1 MPYFE
6 RKGLQS
12 TRKDLEW
19 DVRRHYYTQLI
30 QQVHVMVLGLDVL
43 GNPYGLVSDF
53 TDGFGEFFYEPCTV
67 SWASSAAPKYS
78 RVLAPFLMVLFHSTR
93 APSNPPTSSPRT
105 CLAQRRR
112 CLAT

>member
-6 RKGLQS
+6 RKGLRA

-43 GNPYGLVSDF
+43 GNPYGLVADF
-53 TDGFGEFFYEPCTV
+53 TDGFGEFFYEPHTV
-67 SWASSAAPKYS
+67 SYATLRVAHYCSALFRVRGATVIERVS
-78 RVLAPFLMVLFHSTR
+78 RVEY
-93 APSNPPTSSPRT
+93 
-105 CLAQRRR
+105 
-112 CLAT
+112 